1 MTSGP
6 SIERYALYG
15 VIPVERDVNRT
26 PMTLAEQNIGD
37 SGDTLLYETSD
48 TDEARAIYEAGGFE
62 RSGKWHAVT
71 RVVDRS
77 KRSDTQQ
84 PKVPS
89 KSDFA

>member
-37 SGDTLLYETSD
+37 SGDTLMYETSA
-48 TDEARAIYEAGGFE
+48 T
-62 RSGKWHAVT
+62 
-71 RVVDRS
+71 VVDRS